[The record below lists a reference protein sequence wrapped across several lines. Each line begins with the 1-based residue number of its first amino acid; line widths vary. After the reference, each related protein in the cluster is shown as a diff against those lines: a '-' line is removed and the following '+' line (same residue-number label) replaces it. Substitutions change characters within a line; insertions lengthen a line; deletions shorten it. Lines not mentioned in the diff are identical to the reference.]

1 MTWQAIARKEVSDAS
16 RSLVLWIVSGLFL
29 LFALVIAGAFVILT
43 DIEGPGG
50 EPATALDAM
59 AFVISPV
66 SLFAPI
72 IALLVGYKAIVGERD
87 SGSLKVLLALP
98 HTRWDVMFGKLL
110 GRTFV
115 VAVPVALAFVVM
127 GILFSVFVELVSIAE
142 FVILFALSV
151 LFASAFVSIAIA
163 ISGAVRSS
171 TVAAAAM
178 FGVFALFFIL
188 WDFLLLAL
196 HYFIEGEIFP
206 IGPQPEWYLFVQIL
220 APDGAFTVAANG
232 MLPNVDLYAGTLPGE
247 VPLYLSEWAGILI
260 LLVWLV
266 VPYALGYLRF
276 RRVDL

>member
-1 MTWQAIARKEVSDAS
+1 MTWQAIARKEISDAS

-29 LFALVIAGAFVILT
+29 LFALVIAGAFVILA

-127 GILFSVFVELVSIAE
+127 GILFSVFIELVSVPE
-142 FVILFALSV
+142 FVILFALSI

-163 ISGAVRSS
+163 ISGAVKSS

-178 FGVFALFFIL
+178 FGVFAVFFIL

-196 HYFIEGEIFP
+196 HYLIEGEIFP
-206 IGPQPEWYLFVQIL
+206 IGPQPEWYLFVQLL